1 MKIGEFITKYREEH
15 DKMSGRAFADLV
27 DLSPQYVFNLERGF
41 NNNGKPLSPTMK
53 TYAKIAKGIGM
64 SETELLSLLNDSVTV
79 NPQMKN
85 IIDIGIAEK
94 YNALDE
100 HGRSVVDFVINAEYQ
115 RCTAEPEPEAEPKT
129 KIIPLFTAAAGKD
142 EQVDNTPFRDYE
154 VDADSKAEFAVK
166 INGDSMEPELRDG
179 EVVLCV
185 RRKAE
190 IGEIAVIMVNGF
202 LYVKQYIADSFGN
215 IYLRSLNR
223 QRKDLDVDI
232 MASGNDTVTGYGV
245 VIHRRVPLVRE

>member
-1 MKIGEFITKYREEH
+1 MNNVKTLRKAHGYTLKQL
-15 DKMSGRAFADLV
+15 ADLCEV
-27 DLSPQYVFNLERGF
+27 AESTIQRIESGTRKPSFEVMLKLGEVFNCPASDIFTDKSIEDF
-41 NNNGKPLSPTMK
+41 
-53 TYAKIAKGIGM
+53 
-64 SETELLSLLNDSVTV
+64 SLLDSE
-79 NPQMKN
+79 KEL
-85 IIDIGIAEK
+85 IRK

-100 HGRSVVDFVINAEYQ
+100 HGRSVVDFILNAEYQ
-115 RCTAEPEPEAEPKT
+115 RCTAEIEEEEAPKT